1 VFGVVV
7 VVGGGA
13 DVAVGIVGGLVLVVH
28 RLCPRTCRRR
38 HRRFRWVGGV
48 QPRLGVL
55 ARTGEAPSCQVMLG
69 VAWRGVGGGQQVGT
83 SIVHAKLRGSSFA
96 GNHIGRSGQ
105 WARLGRGGGD
115 FQP

>member
-1 VFGVVV
+1 MVV

-13 DVAVGIVGGLVLVVH
+13 DVAVGIVGGLVLVVRHH
-28 RLCPRTCRRR
+28 RRRTCHCR

-48 QPRLGVL
+48 RPRLDVL
-55 ARTGEAPSCQVMLG
+55 ARTGEAPSRQVGLG

-83 SIVHAKLRGSSFA
+83 SIFHAKLCGSSFA

-115 FQP
+115 FRP